1 LQRGTIRPRKRHIAA
16 ECWAGLLKM
25 VAREYLL
32 KQAMTL
38 FNLAKSVKDPNL
50 SAGLLA
56 KAADL
61 EERAVNQAAPS
72 PLVTPA
78 LKDQPAD

>member
-1 LQRGTIRPRKRHIAA
+1 MLG
-16 ECWAGLLKM
+16 M

-38 FNLAKSVKDPNL
+38 FRLAKTVKDPSL
-50 SAGLLA
+50 SAGLLS

-61 EERAVNQAAPS
+61 EEKASNAAPP

-78 LKDQPAD
+78 LKDQPAE